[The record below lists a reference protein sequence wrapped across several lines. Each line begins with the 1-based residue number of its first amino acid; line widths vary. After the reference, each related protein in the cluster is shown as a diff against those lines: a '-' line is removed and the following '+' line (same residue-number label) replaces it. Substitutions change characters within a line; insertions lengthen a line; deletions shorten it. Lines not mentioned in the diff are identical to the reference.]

1 MNEPNTLETLRAQI
15 ETLDEGVLA
24 ALEGRSLFLTREWS
38 QPELATLLNLAD
50 VFQELDRAKVHVPL
64 FKDELFLALFF
75 DASTRTRSAWAGA
88 SARLGAHPVILD
100 GGSTQVSHG
109 ETAEETGAMLGMNA
123 HALGIRHDLILGE
136 GNTFMRAAHRGIVDY
151 LDTISDSRAVPV
163 VNLQCDVDHPTQS
176 LADLAW
182 LRERFPKG
190 LQGKTLAMS
199 WAYSPSYAKPLSV
212 PQGVIT
218 LMTRFGMHVRLAH
231 PPGYELMRETVEF
244 ARNFAK
250 QHGGSFQVGHD
261 MDEAFEGA
269 DIVYPKS
276 WGPYDLMLERVE
288 SNRAKDLQRMADIE
302 KKALDRNREFTDWI
316 CDERRMGLAR
326 GPKTL
331 YMHCLPADIGSEVSP
346 GVMARARMDVA
357 REANKK
363 VYVIMALL
371 AVAKQTRLHGRLRE
385 LLRN

>member
-276 WGPYDLMLERVE
+276 WAPYSVM
-288 SNRAKDLQRMADIE
+288 
-302 KKALDRNREFTDWI
+302 
-316 CDERRMGLAR
+316 ERRTVLLNNKDTEGL
-326 GPKTL
+326 KTLEQECLTMNGDHKDWECTEDKMKLTKNGKAL
-331 YMHCLPADIGSEVSP
+331 YMHCLPADRGQEVTD
-346 GVMARARMDVA
+346 DVIDGPQSVVFD
-357 REANKK
+357 EAGN
-363 VYVIMALL
+363 
-371 AVAKQTRLHGRLRE
+371 RLHAQKALMITIMGRK
-385 LLRN
+385 